1 MIVRPA
7 TLDDA
12 FAIAAIYGHHVLHGA
27 GTFEEAPPSP
37 SDIAARMKGVLDA
50 GFPWLVVEE
59 DDEDDEK
66 LRRIVAYGYAAPY
79 HRRSAY
85 RYTVE
90 DSVYVADGERGKGY
104 GRAVLA
110 AVIDACETLGLRR
123 IVAVIG
129 DSQNEGSIALHR
141 ALGFAFCG
149 TLPAV
154 GFKAGQWLDVVF
166 MQLPL
171 NGGDQ
176 SPPD

>member
-7 TLDDA
+7 ALDDA
-12 FAIAAIYGHHVLHGA
+12 FAIAALYGHHVLHGT

-37 SDIAARMKGVLDA
+37 GDIAARMKAVLDA
-50 GFPWLVVEE
+50 GFPWLVVER
-59 DDEDDEK
+59 DS
-66 LRRIVAYGYAAPY
+66 RVVAYAYAGPY

-85 RYTVE
+85 RYTAE
-90 DSVYVADGERGKGY
+90 DSVYVADEERGKGY
-104 GRAVLA
+104 GRAALA
-110 AVIDACETLGLRR
+110 AVIDACEAMGLRR
-123 IVAVIG
+123 ILAVIG

-141 ALGFAFCG
+141 SLGFSYCG

-154 GFKAGQWLDVVF
+154 GYKSGQWLDVVF

-176 SPPD
+176 GKPD

>member
-12 FAIAAIYGHHVLHGA
+12 AAIAALYGHHVLHGT

-37 SDIAARMKGVLDA
+37 GDIAVRMKAVLDA
-50 GFPWLVVEE
+50 GYPWLIVEA
-59 DDEDDEK
+59 DG
-66 LRRIVAYGYAAPY
+66 RVVAYAYAGPY

-85 RYTVE
+85 RFTAE
-90 DSVYVADGERGKGY
+90 DSVYVADEERGKGY
-104 GRAVLA
+104 GRAALA
-110 AVIDACETLGLRR
+110 AVIDACEAMGLRR

-129 DSQNEGSIALHR
+129 DSQNEGSIGLHR
-141 ALGFAFCG
+141 ALGFTFCG
-149 TLPAV
+149 TLPGV
-154 GFKAGQWLDVVF
+154 GYKAGQWLDVVF

-171 NGGDQ
+171 NGGEQ

>member
-7 TLDDA
+7 TLDDT
-12 FAIAAIYGHHVLHGA
+12 FAIAAIYGHHVVHGA

-37 SDIAARMKGVLDA
+37 GDFAARMKAVLDA

-59 DDEDDEK
+59 DG
-66 LRRIVAYGYAAPY
+66 RIVAYAYAGPY

-85 RYTVE
+85 RYTAE
-90 DSVYVADGERGKGY
+90 DSVYVADEERGKGY
-104 GRAVLA
+104 GRAALA
-110 AVIDACETLGLRR
+110 AVIDACEAMGLRQL
-123 IVAVIG
+123 VAVIG

-141 ALGFAFCG
+141 ALGFSFCG

-154 GFKAGQWLDVVF
+154 GYKAGKWLDVVF

-176 SPPD
+176 GRPD

>member
-12 FAIAAIYGHHVLHGA
+12 AAIAALYGHHVLHGT

-37 SDIAARMKGVLDA
+37 GDIAVRMKAVLDA
-50 GFPWLVVEE
+50 GYPWLIVEA
-59 DDEDDEK
+59 DG
-66 LRRIVAYGYAAPY
+66 RVVAYAYAGPY

-85 RYTVE
+85 RFTAE
-90 DSVYVADGERGKGY
+90 DSVYVANEERGKGY
-104 GRAVLA
+104 GRAALA
-110 AVIDACETLGLRR
+110 AVIDACEAIGLRR

-129 DSQNEGSIALHR
+129 DSQNEGSIGLHR
-141 ALGFAFCG
+141 ALGFSFCG
-149 TLPAV
+149 TLPGV
-154 GFKAGQWLDVVF
+154 GYKAGQWLDVVF

-171 NGGDQ
+171 NGGEQ